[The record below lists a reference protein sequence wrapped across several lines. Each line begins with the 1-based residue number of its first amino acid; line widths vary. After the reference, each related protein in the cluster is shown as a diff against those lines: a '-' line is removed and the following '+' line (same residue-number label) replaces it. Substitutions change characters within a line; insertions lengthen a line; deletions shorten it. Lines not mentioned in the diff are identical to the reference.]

1 MTRMQ
6 GTKPQVDSQS
16 DPMISDRQ
24 CAALYRTE
32 PRWVIAMAV
41 WTLLAFANHAV
52 RAQDLGE
59 AIQNLDAPEFSLR
72 ESATRQLI
80 DLGPQAIA
88 PVASAVRNG
97 SNEIRTRGIFIL
109 KEIAKLEE
117 IDAPA
122 PARLAI
128 ESLRDESTPFLQ
140 RRAAAVIQELN
151 ELREVKTLVYFQER
165 GGVKSN
171 QPVVAGMFVNQ
182 AGVYAL
188 SLNKTWNGQPED
200 LKRLR
205 FLTGMVTLELSG
217 EWVNDEIIEII
228 SAVRQLRQLS
238 IRKAKITN
246 QTAFL
251 LAKHDNLEGFEIR
264 YCEVNDECLPA
275 LKQFQFLARLMLV
288 GTKISPEVAR
298 ELEDLFGAS
307 VVDYRRGGFLGVS
320 CISDNSGCRVSRV
333 VPESAADVIGISVGD
348 VIKKINDTPV
358 QTSEQLIEAISD
370 YEIGTEV
377 AVTWVH
383 RNETQVENAALG
395 EYQDLD

>member
-1 MTRMQ
+1 MLGIR
-6 GTKPQVDSQS
+6 PQLDSQTYHS
-16 DPMISDRQ
+16 ISDRRYVAKLDFVPR
-24 CAALYRTE
+24 CAVFMGV
-32 PRWVIAMAV
+32 VILL
-41 WTLLAFANHAV
+41 TLTV
-52 RAQDLGE
+52 DTIRGQDLRE
-59 AIQNLDAPEFSLR
+59 TLQNLDAAEFSVR

-80 DLGPQAIA
+80 EMGPQAIE
-88 PVASAVRNG
+88 PVASAIPAG

-128 ESLRDESTPFLQ
+128 ESLRDQGSPFLQ
-140 RRAAAVIQELN
+140 RRATAVLEELN
-151 ELREVKTLVYFQER
+151 RLREAKTLVYFQER
-165 GGVKSN
+165 GGVKDN
-171 QPVVAGMFVNQ
+171 QPAVAGMFVNQ

-188 SLNKTWNGQPED
+188 SLNKGWKGQPED
-200 LKRLR
+200 LKRLN

-217 EWVNDEIIEII
+217 DWVNDEIVEII

-246 QTAFL
+246 QTPFL

-264 YCEVNDECLPA
+264 YCEIDDECLPA

-288 GTKISPEVAR
+288 GTKISPGVAR
-298 ELEDLFGAS
+298 ELEDLFGNS

-333 VPESAADVIGISVGD
+333 VPESAADKIGISVGD
-348 VIKKINDTPV
+348 IIKKINDTPV
-358 QTSEQLIEAISD
+358 QTSEQLIEAISE

-383 RNETQVENAALG
+383 RNETQVEDAALG
-395 EYQDLD
+395 EYQDLN

>member
-1 MTRMQ
+1 MR
-6 GTKPQVDSQS
+6 PQVDSQAY
-16 DPMISDRQ
+16 PWISDRRY
-24 CAALYRTE
+24 AATCR
-32 PRWVIAMAV
+32 VIPGFVA
-41 WTLLAFANHAV
+41 LLGLVILFTPTANILQ
-52 RAQDLGE
+52 AQDLRE
-59 AIQNLDAPEFSLR
+59 TLQNLDAPEFSIR

-80 DLGPQAIA
+80 EMGPQAIA
-88 PVASAVRNG
+88 PVASAIPNG

-128 ESLRDESTPFLQ
+128 ETLRDEGTPFLQ
-140 RRAAAVIQELN
+140 RRAAAVIAELN
-151 ELREVKTLVYFQER
+151 ELREAKTLVYFQER

-188 SLNKTWNGQPED
+188 SLNNSWKGQPED
-200 LKRLR
+200 LKRLK
-205 FLTGMVTLELSG
+205 FLSSMVTLELSG
-217 EWVNDEIIEII
+217 DWVNDEIVEVI

-246 QTAFL
+246 QTPFL

-288 GTKISPEVAR
+288 GTKISPDVAR

-320 CISDNSGCRVSRV
+320 CISDNTGCRVSRV
-333 VPESAADVIGISVGD
+333 VPESAADQIGISVGD

-358 QTSEQLIEAISD
+358 QTSEQLIEAISE

-383 RNETQVENAALG
+383 RTETQVENAALG